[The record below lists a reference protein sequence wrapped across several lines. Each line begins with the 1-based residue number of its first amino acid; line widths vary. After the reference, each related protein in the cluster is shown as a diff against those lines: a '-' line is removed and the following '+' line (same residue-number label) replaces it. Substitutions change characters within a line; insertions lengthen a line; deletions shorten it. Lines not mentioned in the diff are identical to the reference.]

1 MSIIQIPLS
10 KLHLSPANVRKNDSQ
25 LFIDELAA
33 NIGENGLLQNLVVA
47 PMAKPKG
54 HYCVTAGGRRLRA
67 MNRLVELDQW
77 PKDASVDCRSLQGD
91 TAQQSEVS
99 FAENFLQLK
108 MTVTDEIRAFKHF
121 INEGSD
127 VDAIARRLGLTRRHI
142 EARLR
147 LADLA
152 EPIFAALDEG
162 TITLDIAK
170 AYASTASH
178 ERQLMVWEQMANHWQ
193 GNNADTIRRMIAH
206 ASLPSTSSIAR
217 YCGEDAYREA
227 GGRIESDLFQAET
240 GDKWLDSEIALRI
253 AGEKLQAFAVEVAT
267 ETGYGWVRPLVGTR
281 VDHAAVE
288 ALHPVHVEPAPL
300 SEDEQ
305 ARIASIA
312 DEMAEIEAKF
322 EEGLDDDGDAD
333 ALEDRYA
340 KLEAELAR
348 IQDKPGIVSD
358 DLKPSVG
365 CFVILDAEGMPVI
378 DATLYSETAPR
389 KQRSTAAMNG
399 STDGS
404 GAGDG
409 TGDGENV
416 EVAIKPLSQR
426 LIGELSVQRRDILA
440 ANLAVNPAVALDLL
454 IFAIADRTPTYGR
467 DERGTTIR
475 APEPSCY
482 LDAYPASPA
491 FEQLAEV
498 RDGLDSSWTEHET
511 TVARFSAFAGIDDDA
526 KAGWLAYVVAK
537 SLEPSIGGART
548 GPQGPSGN
556 DLHDHLAGLMQ
567 IDAAQHWRP
576 TAANYFDRVGKQQLL
591 RHITDIGGTTMAASY
606 MASKKGDLSQTCE
619 KLFAGETIVAPEVK
633 TAALAWVPDAIRFG
647 AATEAVSDDARD
659 AGDAVEPPVAEPVE
673 SAGEEQLDVED
684 LVEA

>member
-1 MSIIQIPLS
+1 MSIIQIPLA

-33 NIGENGLLQNLVVA
+33 NIAENGLLQNLVVA

-67 MNRLVELDQW
+67 MNRLVELGQW
-77 PKDASVDCRSLQGD
+77 AKDVNVECRSLQGD
-91 TAQQSEVS
+91 AAQQSEVS
-99 FAENFLQLK
+99 FAENFMQLK

-127 VDAIARRLGLTRRHI
+127 VDGIARRLGLTRRHI

-152 EPIFAALDEG
+152 EPIFAELDEG

-206 ASLPSTSSIAR
+206 ASLPSTSPIAR
-217 YCGEDAYREA
+217 YVGEEAYREA

-288 ALHPVHVEPAPL
+288 ALHPVQVEAAPL
-300 SEDEQ
+300 SEEEQ
-305 ARIASIA
+305 ARIATIA
-312 DEMAEIEAKF
+312 DEMAEIETKF
-322 EEGLDDDGDAD
+322 EAGLDDDGDAD
-333 ALEDRYA
+333 ALEDRFGA
-340 KLEAELAR
+340 LEAELVR
-348 IQDKPGIVSD
+348 IQDKPGVVSD
-358 DLKPSVG
+358 EIKPSVG

-389 KQRSTAAMNG
+389 KQRSTTATGGNANG
-399 STDGS
+399 SGDPDGM
-404 GAGDG
+404 GEDG
-409 TGDGENV
+409 

-467 DERGTTIR
+467 DERGTTVR

-491 FEQLAEV
+491 FEQLAEI
-498 RDGLDSSWTEHET
+498 RDGLDTSWTEPET
-511 TVARFSAFAGIDDDA
+511 TVARFEAFAGLDDDA

-537 SLEPSIGGART
+537 SLEPSIGDARL
-548 GPQGPSGN
+548 GHQGPSSN

-567 IDAAQHWRP
+567 IEAAQHWRP

-633 TAALAWVPDAIRFG
+633 AAALAWVPDAIRFRPAVEGITDETAESEG
-647 AATEAVSDDARD
+647 AAEPLVED
-659 AGDAVEPPVAEPVE
+659 AGGEP
-673 SAGEEQLDVED
+673 LDVED
-684 LVEA
+684 LVEG

>member
-1 MSIIQIPLS
+1 MSITQIPLA

-67 MNRLVELDQW
+67 MNRLVEIGQW
-77 PKDASVDCRSLQGD
+77 PKDVSVDCRSLQGD
-91 TAQQSEVS
+91 AAQQSEVS
-99 FAENFLQLK
+99 FAENFMQLK

-127 VDAIARRLGLTRRHI
+127 VDGIARRLGLTRRHI

-206 ASLPSTSSIAR
+206 ASLPSTSPIAR
-217 YCGEDAYREA
+217 YVGEEAYREA

-288 ALHPVHVEPAPL
+288 ALHPVQVEVARL

-305 ARIASIA
+305 ARIATIA

-322 EEGLDDDGDAD
+322 EAGLDDDGDAD
-333 ALEDRYA
+333 ALEDRFA
-340 KLEAELAR
+340 ALEAELVR

-365 CFVILDAEGMPVI
+365 CFVILDGEGKPVI

-389 KQRSTAAMNG
+389 KQRSTATTGGAGEGN
-399 STDGS
+399 

-409 TGDGENV
+409 TGDGEDGMG
-416 EVAIKPLSQR
+416 AIKPLSQR

-440 ANLAVNPAVALDLL
+440 SNLAVNPAVALDLL

-467 DERGTTIR
+467 DDRGTTIR

-491 FEQLAEV
+491 FEQLAEI
-498 RDGLDSSWTEHET
+498 RDGLDTSWTEPET
-511 TVARFSAFAGIDDDA
+511 TVARFEAFAGLDDDA
-526 KAGWLAYVVAK
+526 KAAWLAYVVAK
-537 SLEPSIGGART
+537 SLEPSIGGARI
-548 GPQGPSGN
+548 GHQGPSGN

-567 IDAAQHWRP
+567 IDVAQHWRP

-633 TAALAWVPDAIRFG
+633 AAALAWVPDAIRFG
-647 AATEAVSDDARD
+647 STVEGASDAD
-659 AGDAVEPPVAEPVE
+659 AGLADIAETPVE
-673 SAGEEQLDVED
+673 TEDEQQRNVED

>member
-1 MSIIQIPLS
+1 
-10 KLHLSPANVRKNDSQ
+10 
-25 LFIDELAA
+25 
-33 NIGENGLLQNLVVA
+33 
-47 PMAKPKG
+47 
-54 HYCVTAGGRRLRA
+54 
-67 MNRLVELDQW
+67 
-77 PKDASVDCRSLQGD
+77 
-91 TAQQSEVS
+91 
-99 FAENFLQLK
+99 
-108 MTVTDEIRAFKHF
+108 
-121 INEGSD
+121 
-127 VDAIARRLGLTRRHI
+127 
-142 EARLR
+142 
-147 LADLA
+147 
-152 EPIFAALDEG
+152 
-162 TITLDIAK
+162 
-170 AYASTASH
+170 
-178 ERQLMVWEQMANHWQ
+178 
-193 GNNADTIRRMIAH
+193 MIAH
-206 ASLPSTSSIAR
+206 ASLPSTSPIAR
-217 YCGEDAYREA
+217 YVVEEAYREA

-288 ALHPVHVEPAPL
+288 ALHPVQVEAAPL
-300 SEDEQ
+300 SEEEQ
-305 ARIASIA
+305 ARIATIA
-312 DEMAEIEAKF
+312 DEMAAIETKF
-322 EEGLDDDGDAD
+322 EAGLDDDGDAD
-333 ALEDRYA
+333 ALEDRFGA
-340 KLEAELAR
+340 LEAELVR
-348 IQDKPGIVSD
+348 IQDKPGVVSD
-358 DLKPSVG
+358 EIKPSVG

-389 KQRSTAAMNG
+389 KQRSTTATGGNA
-399 STDGS
+399 TGS
-404 GAGDG
+404 GDPDG
-409 TGDGENV
+409 MGEDG

-467 DERGTTIR
+467 DERGTTVR

-491 FEQLAEV
+491 FEQLAEI
-498 RDGLDSSWTEHET
+498 RDGLDTSWTEPET
-511 TVARFSAFAGIDDDA
+511 TVARFEAFAGLDDDA

-537 SLEPSIGGART
+537 SLEPSIGGARI
-548 GPQGPSGN
+548 GHQGPSSN

-567 IDAAQHWRP
+567 IEAAQHWRP

-633 TAALAWVPDAIRFG
+633 AAALAWVPDAIRFRPAAEGTADETAESEG
-647 AATEAVSDDARD
+647 AAEPL
-659 AGDAVEPPVAEPVE
+659 VED
-673 SAGEEQLDVED
+673 AGEEPLDVED

>member
-1 MSIIQIPLS
+1 MSIIQIPLA

-33 NIGENGLLQNLVVA
+33 NIAENGLLQNLVVA

-67 MNRLVELDQW
+67 MNRLVELGQRA
-77 PKDASVDCRSLQGD
+77 KDANVDCRSLQGD
-91 TAQQSEVS
+91 AAQQSEVS
-99 FAENFLQLK
+99 FAENFMQLK

-127 VDAIARRLGLTRRHI
+127 VVGIARRLGLTRRHI

-206 ASLPSTSSIAR
+206 ASLPSTSPIAR
-217 YCGEDAYREA
+217 YVGEEAYREA
-227 GGRIESDLFQAET
+227 GGRIESDLFQTET

-288 ALHPVHVEPAPL
+288 ALHPVQIEAAPL
-300 SEDEQ
+300 SEEEQ
-305 ARIASIA
+305 ARIATIA
-312 DEMAEIEAKF
+312 EEMAEIETKF
-322 EEGLDDDGDAD
+322 EAGLDDDIDAD
-333 ALEDRYA
+333 ALEDRFGA
-340 KLEAELAR
+340 LEAELVR
-348 IQDKPGIVSD
+348 IQDKPGVVSD
-358 DLKPSVG
+358 EIKPSVG
-365 CFVILDAEGMPVI
+365 CFVILDGEGMPVI

-389 KQRSTAAMNG
+389 KQRSTTATGGNANG
-399 STDGS
+399 SGDPDGM
-404 GAGDG
+404 
-409 TGDGENV
+409 GENG

-467 DERGTTIR
+467 DERGTTVR

-491 FEQLAEV
+491 FEQLAEI
-498 RDGLDSSWTEHET
+498 RDGLDTSWTEPET
-511 TVARFSAFAGIDDDA
+511 TVARFEAFAGLDDDA

-537 SLEPSIGGART
+537 SLEPSIGGARI
-548 GPQGPSGN
+548 GHQGPSSN

-567 IDAAQHWRP
+567 IEAAQHWRP

-633 TAALAWVPDAIRFG
+633 AAALAWVPDAIRFG
-647 AATEAVSDDARD
+647 STVEGVSEADAKS
-659 AGDAVEPPVAEPVE
+659 AEIAETPVE
-673 SAGEEQLDVED
+673 HAGEQKLDVED
-684 LVEA
+684 LVDA

>member
-1 MSIIQIPLS
+1 MSIIQIPLA

-33 NIGENGLLQNLVVA
+33 NIAENGLLQNLVVA

-67 MNRLVELDQW
+67 MNRLVELGQW
-77 PKDASVDCRSLQGD
+77 AKNVNVDCRSLQGD
-91 TAQQSEVS
+91 AAQQSEVS
-99 FAENFLQLK
+99 FAENFMQLK

-127 VDAIARRLGLTRRHI
+127 VDGIARRLGLTRRHI

-162 TITLDIAK
+162 SITLDIAK

-206 ASLPSTSSIAR
+206 ASLPSTSPIAR
-217 YCGEDAYREA
+217 YVGEEAYREA

-288 ALHPVHVEPAPL
+288 ALHPVQVEAAPL
-300 SEDEQ
+300 SEEEQ
-305 ARIASIA
+305 ARIATIA
-312 DEMAEIEAKF
+312 DEMAEIETKF
-322 EEGLDDDGDAD
+322 EAGLDDDGDAD
-333 ALEDRYA
+333 ALEDRFGA
-340 KLEAELAR
+340 LEAELVR
-348 IQDKPGIVSD
+348 IQDKPGVVSD
-358 DLKPSVG
+358 ELKPSVG

-389 KQRSTAAMNG
+389 KQRSTTATGGNANG
-399 STDGS
+399 SGDPDGM
-404 GAGDG
+404 GEDG
-409 TGDGENV
+409 

-467 DERGTTIR
+467 DERGTTVR

-491 FEQLAEV
+491 FEQLAEI
-498 RDGLDSSWTEHET
+498 RDGLDTSWTEPET
-511 TVARFSAFAGIDDDA
+511 TVARFEAFAGLDDDA

-537 SLEPSIGGART
+537 SLEPSIGGARL
-548 GPQGPSGN
+548 GHQGPSSN

-567 IDAAQHWRP
+567 IEAAQHWRP

-633 TAALAWVPDAIRFG
+633 AAALAWVPDAIRFRPAAEGIADETAESEG
-647 AATEAVSDDARD
+647 AAEPL
-659 AGDAVEPPVAEPVE
+659 VED
-673 SAGEEQLDVED
+673 AGEEPLDVED

>member
-1 MSIIQIPLS
+1 MSIIQIPLA

-33 NIGENGLLQNLVVA
+33 NIAENGLLQNLVVA

-67 MNRLVELDQW
+67 MYRLVELGQW
-77 PKDASVDCRSLQGD
+77 GKDVNVDCRSLQGD
-91 TAQQSEVS
+91 AAQQSEVS
-99 FAENFLQLK
+99 FAENFMQLK

-127 VDAIARRLGLTRRHI
+127 VDGIARRLGLTRRHI

-162 TITLDIAK
+162 SITLDIAK

-206 ASLPSTSSIAR
+206 ASLPSTSPIAR
-217 YCGEDAYREA
+217 YVGEEAYREA

-288 ALHPVHVEPAPL
+288 ALHPVQVEAAPL
-300 SEDEQ
+300 SEEEQ
-305 ARIASIA
+305 ARIATIA
-312 DEMAEIEAKF
+312 DEMAEIETKF
-322 EEGLDDDGDAD
+322 EAGLDDDGDAD
-333 ALEDRYA
+333 ALEDRFGA
-340 KLEAELAR
+340 LEAELVR
-348 IQDKPGIVSD
+348 IQDKPGVVSD
-358 DLKPSVG
+358 ELKPSVG

-389 KQRSTAAMNG
+389 KQRSTTATGGNANG
-399 STDGS
+399 SGDPDGM
-404 GAGDG
+404 GEDG
-409 TGDGENV
+409 

-467 DERGTTIR
+467 DERGTTVR

-491 FEQLAEV
+491 FEQRAES
-498 RDGLDSSWTEHET
+498 RDGLDTSWTEPET
-511 TVARFSAFAGIDDDA
+511 TVARFEAFAGLDDDA

-537 SLEPSIGGART
+537 SLEPSIGGARI
-548 GPQGPSGN
+548 GHQGPSSN

-567 IDAAQHWRP
+567 IEAAQHWRP

-633 TAALAWVPDAIRFG
+633 AAALAWVPDAIRFRP
-647 AATEAVSDDARD
+647 AAEGIADETAESE
-659 AGDAVEPPVAEPVE
+659 GGAEPLVE
-673 SAGEEQLDVED
+673 DAGEEPLDVED

>member
-1 MSIIQIPLS
+1 MSIIQIPLA

-33 NIGENGLLQNLVVA
+33 NIAENGLLQNLVVA

-67 MNRLVELDQW
+67 MNRLVELGQW
-77 PKDASVDCRSLQGD
+77 AKDVNVDCRSLQGD
-91 TAQQSEVS
+91 AAQQSEVS
-99 FAENFLQLK
+99 FAENFMQLK
-108 MTVTDEIRAFKHF
+108 MTVTDEIRAYKHF

-127 VDAIARRLGLTRRHI
+127 VDGIARRLGLTRRHI

-162 TITLDIAK
+162 SITLDIAK

-206 ASLPSTSSIAR
+206 ASLPSTSPIAR
-217 YCGEDAYREA
+217 YVGEEAYREA

-288 ALHPVHVEPAPL
+288 ALHPVQVEAAPL
-300 SEDEQ
+300 SEEEQ
-305 ARIASIA
+305 ARIATIA
-312 DEMAEIEAKF
+312 DEMAEIETKF
-322 EEGLDDDGDAD
+322 EAGLDDDGDAD
-333 ALEDRYA
+333 ALEDRFGA
-340 KLEAELAR
+340 LEAELVR
-348 IQDKPGIVSD
+348 IQDKPGVVSD
-358 DLKPSVG
+358 ELKPSVG

-389 KQRSTAAMNG
+389 KQRSTTATGGNANG
-399 STDGS
+399 SGDPDGM
-404 GAGDG
+404 GEDG
-409 TGDGENV
+409 

-467 DERGTTIR
+467 DERGTTVR

-491 FEQLAEV
+491 FEQLAEI
-498 RDGLDSSWTEHET
+498 RDGLDTSWTEPET
-511 TVARFSAFAGIDDDA
+511 TVARFEAFAGLDDDA

-537 SLEPSIGGART
+537 SLEPSIGDARI
-548 GPQGPSGN
+548 GHQGPSSN

-567 IDAAQHWRP
+567 IEAAQHWRP

-633 TAALAWVPDAIRFG
+633 AAALAWVPDAIRFRP
-647 AATEAVSDDARD
+647 AAEGIADETAESE
-659 AGDAVEPPVAEPVE
+659 GTAEPLVE
-673 SAGEEQLDVED
+673 DAGEEPLDVED

>member
-1 MSIIQIPLS
+1 MSIIQIPLA

-67 MNRLVELDQW
+67 MNRLVELGQW
-77 PKDASVDCRSLQGD
+77 AKDTNVDCRSLQGD
-91 TAQQSEVS
+91 AAQQSEVS
-99 FAENFLQLK
+99 FAENFMQLK

-127 VDAIARRLGLTRRHI
+127 VDGIARRLGLTRRHI

-206 ASLPSTSSIAR
+206 ASLPSTSPIAR
-217 YCGEDAYREA
+217 YVGEEAYREA
-227 GGRIESDLFQAET
+227 GGRIESDLFQAQT

-288 ALHPVHVEPAPL
+288 ALHPVQVEAAPL
-300 SEDEQ
+300 SEEEQ
-305 ARIASIA
+305 ARIATIA
-312 DEMAEIEAKF
+312 DEMAEIETKF
-322 EEGLDDDGDAD
+322 EAGLDDDGDAD
-333 ALEDRYA
+333 ALEDRFGA
-340 KLEAELAR
+340 LEAELVR
-348 IQDKPGIVSD
+348 IQDKPGVVSD
-358 DLKPSVG
+358 EIKPSVG

-389 KQRSTAAMNG
+389 KQRSTTATGGNANG
-399 STDGS
+399 SGDPDGM
-404 GAGDG
+404 GEDG
-409 TGDGENV
+409 

-467 DERGTTIR
+467 DERGTTVR

-491 FEQLAEV
+491 FEQLAEI
-498 RDGLDSSWTEHET
+498 RDGLDTSWTEPET
-511 TVARFSAFAGIDDDA
+511 TVARFDAFAGLDDDA

-537 SLEPSIGGART
+537 SLEPSIGDARI
-548 GPQGPSGN
+548 GHQGPSSN

-567 IDAAQHWRP
+567 IEAAQHWRP

-633 TAALAWVPDAIRFG
+633 AAALAWVPDAIRFRP
-647 AATEAVSDDARD
+647 AAEGIADETAESE
-659 AGDAVEPPVAEPVE
+659 GGAEPLVE
-673 SAGEEQLDVED
+673 DAGEEPLDVED

>member
-1 MSIIQIPLS
+1 MSIIQIPLA

-33 NIGENGLLQNLVVA
+33 NIAENGLLQNLVVA
-47 PMAKPKG
+47 PLAKPKG

-67 MNRLVELDQW
+67 MNRLVELGQW
-77 PKDASVDCRSLQGD
+77 AKDVNVDCRSLQGD
-91 TAQQSEVS
+91 AAQQSEVS
-99 FAENFLQLK
+99 FAENFMQLK

-127 VDAIARRLGLTRRHI
+127 VDGIARRLGLTRRHI

-162 TITLDIAK
+162 SITLDIAK

-206 ASLPSTSSIAR
+206 ASLPSTSPIAR
-217 YCGEDAYREA
+217 YVGEEAYREA

-281 VDHAAVE
+281 VDHVAVE
-288 ALHPVHVEPAPL
+288 ALHPVQVEAAPL
-300 SEDEQ
+300 SEEEQ
-305 ARIASIA
+305 ARIATIA
-312 DEMAEIEAKF
+312 DEMAEIETKF
-322 EEGLDDDGDAD
+322 EAGLDDDGDAD
-333 ALEDRYA
+333 ALEDRFGA
-340 KLEAELAR
+340 LEAELVR
-348 IQDKPGIVSD
+348 IQDKPGVVSD
-358 DLKPSVG
+358 EIKPSVG

-389 KQRSTAAMNG
+389 KQRSTTATGGNANG
-399 STDGS
+399 SGDPDGM
-404 GAGDG
+404 GEDG
-409 TGDGENV
+409 

-467 DERGTTIR
+467 DERGTTVR

-491 FEQLAEV
+491 FEQLAEI
-498 RDGLDSSWTEHET
+498 RDGLDTSWTEPET
-511 TVARFSAFAGIDDDA
+511 TVARFEAFAGLDDDA

-537 SLEPSIGGART
+537 SLEPSIGGARL
-548 GPQGPSGN
+548 GHQGPSSN

-567 IDAAQHWRP
+567 IEAAQHWRP

-633 TAALAWVPDAIRFG
+633 AAALAWVPDAIRFRPAAEGIADETAESEG
-647 AATEAVSDDARD
+647 AAEPL
-659 AGDAVEPPVAEPVE
+659 VED
-673 SAGEEQLDVED
+673 AGEEPLDVED
-684 LVEA
+684 LIEA

>member
-1 MSIIQIPLS
+1 MSIIQIPLA

-33 NIGENGLLQNLVVA
+33 NIAENGLLQNLVVA

-67 MNRLVELDQW
+67 MNRLVELGQW
-77 PKDASVDCRSLQGD
+77 AKNVNVDCRSLQGD
-91 TAQQSEVS
+91 AAQQSEVS
-99 FAENFLQLK
+99 FAENFMQLK

-127 VDAIARRLGLTRRHI
+127 VDGIARRLGLTRRHI

-206 ASLPSTSSIAR
+206 ASLPSTSPIAR
-217 YCGEDAYREA
+217 YVGEEAYREA
-227 GGRIESDLFQAET
+227 GGHIESDLFQAET

-288 ALHPVHVEPAPL
+288 ALHPAQVEAAPL
-300 SEDEQ
+300 SEEEQ
-305 ARIASIA
+305 ARIATIA
-312 DEMAEIEAKF
+312 DEMAEIETKF
-322 EEGLDDDGDAD
+322 EAGLDDDGDAD
-333 ALEDRYA
+333 ALEDRFGA
-340 KLEAELAR
+340 LEAELVR
-348 IQDKPGIVSD
+348 IQDKPGVVSD
-358 DLKPSVG
+358 ELKPSVG

-389 KQRSTAAMNG
+389 KQRSTTATGGNANG
-399 STDGS
+399 SGDPDAMGEDG
-404 GAGDG
+404 
-409 TGDGENV
+409 

-467 DERGTTIR
+467 DERGTTVR

-491 FEQLAEV
+491 FEQLAEI
-498 RDGLDSSWTEHET
+498 RDGLDTSWTEPET
-511 TVARFSAFAGIDDDA
+511 TVARFEAFAGLDDDA

-537 SLEPSIGGART
+537 SLEPSIGGARI
-548 GPQGPSGN
+548 GHQGPSSN

-567 IDAAQHWRP
+567 IEAAQHWRP

-633 TAALAWVPDAIRFG
+633 AAALAWVPDAIRFRPAAEGIADETAESEG
-647 AATEAVSDDARD
+647 AAEPL
-659 AGDAVEPPVAEPVE
+659 VED
-673 SAGEEQLDVED
+673 AGEEPLDVED

>member
-206 ASLPSTSSIAR
+206 ASLPSTSPIAR
-217 YCGEDAYREA
+217 YVGETAYREA

-267 ETGYGWVRPLVGTR
+267 KTGYGWVRPLVGTR

>member
-1 MSIIQIPLS
+1 MSIIQIPLA

-33 NIGENGLLQNLVVA
+33 NIAENGLLQNLVVA

-67 MNRLVELDQW
+67 MNRLVELGQW
-77 PKDASVDCRSLQGD
+77 AKDVNVECRSLQGD
-91 TAQQSEVS
+91 AAQQSEVS
-99 FAENFLQLK
+99 FAENFMQLK

-127 VDAIARRLGLTRRHI
+127 VDGIARRLGLTRRHI

-152 EPIFAALDEG
+152 EPIFAELDEG

-206 ASLPSTSSIAR
+206 ASLPSTSPIAR
-217 YCGEDAYREA
+217 YVGEEAYREA

-281 VDHAAVE
+281 VDHVAVE
-288 ALHPVHVEPAPL
+288 ALHPVQVEAAPL
-300 SEDEQ
+300 SEEEQ
-305 ARIASIA
+305 ARIATIA
-312 DEMAEIEAKF
+312 DEMAEIETKF
-322 EEGLDDDGDAD
+322 EAGLDDDGDAD
-333 ALEDRYA
+333 ALEDRFGA
-340 KLEAELAR
+340 LEAELVR
-348 IQDKPGIVSD
+348 IQDKPGVVSD
-358 DLKPSVG
+358 EIKPSVG

-389 KQRSTAAMNG
+389 KQRSTTATGGNANG
-399 STDGS
+399 SGDPDGM
-404 GAGDG
+404 GEDG
-409 TGDGENV
+409 

-467 DERGTTIR
+467 DERGTTVR

-491 FEQLAEV
+491 FEQLAEI
-498 RDGLDSSWTEHET
+498 RDGLDTSWTEPET
-511 TVARFSAFAGIDDDA
+511 TVARFEAFAGLDDDA

-537 SLEPSIGGART
+537 SLEPSIGDARL
-548 GPQGPSGN
+548 GHQGPSSN

-567 IDAAQHWRP
+567 IEAAQHWRP

-633 TAALAWVPDAIRFG
+633 AAALAWVPDAIRFRPAVEGITDETAESEG
-647 AATEAVSDDARD
+647 AAEPLVED
-659 AGDAVEPPVAEPVE
+659 AGGEP
-673 SAGEEQLDVED
+673 LDVED
-684 LVEA
+684 LVEG

>member
-1 MSIIQIPLS
+1 MSIIQIPLA

-33 NIGENGLLQNLVVA
+33 NIAENGLLQNLVVA
-47 PMAKPKG
+47 PLAKPKG

-67 MNRLVELDQW
+67 MNRLVELGQW
-77 PKDASVDCRSLQGD
+77 AKDVNVDCRSLQGD
-91 TAQQSEVS
+91 AAQQSEVS
-99 FAENFLQLK
+99 FAENFMQLK

-127 VDAIARRLGLTRRHI
+127 VDGIARRLGLTRRHI

-162 TITLDIAK
+162 SITLDIAK

-206 ASLPSTSSIAR
+206 ASLPSTSPIAR
-217 YCGEDAYREA
+217 YVGEEAYREA

-281 VDHAAVE
+281 VDHVAVE
-288 ALHPVHVEPAPL
+288 ALHPVQVEAAPL
-300 SEDEQ
+300 SEEEQ
-305 ARIASIA
+305 ARIATIA
-312 DEMAEIEAKF
+312 DEMAEIETKF
-322 EEGLDDDGDAD
+322 EAGLDDDGDAD
-333 ALEDRYA
+333 ALEDRFGA
-340 KLEAELAR
+340 LEAELVR
-348 IQDKPGIVSD
+348 IQDKPGVVSD
-358 DLKPSVG
+358 EIKPSVG

-389 KQRSTAAMNG
+389 KQRSTTATGGNANG
-399 STDGS
+399 SGDPDGM
-404 GAGDG
+404 GEDG
-409 TGDGENV
+409 

-467 DERGTTIR
+467 DERGTTVR

-491 FEQLAEV
+491 FEQLAEI
-498 RDGLDSSWTEHET
+498 RDGLDTSWTEPET
-511 TVARFSAFAGIDDDA
+511 TVARFEAFAGLDDDA

-537 SLEPSIGGART
+537 SLEPSIGGARL
-548 GPQGPSGN
+548 GHQGPSSN

-567 IDAAQHWRP
+567 IEAAQHWRP

-633 TAALAWVPDAIRFG
+633 AAALAWVPDAIRFRPAVEGITDETAESEG
-647 AATEAVSDDARD
+647 AAEPLVED
-659 AGDAVEPPVAEPVE
+659 AGGEP
-673 SAGEEQLDVED
+673 LDVED
-684 LVEA
+684 LVEG

>member
-1 MSIIQIPLS
+1 MSIIQIPLA

-33 NIGENGLLQNLVVA
+33 NIAENGLLQNLVVA

-67 MNRLVELDQW
+67 MNRLVELGQW
-77 PKDASVDCRSLQGD
+77 AKNVNVDCRSLQGD
-91 TAQQSEVS
+91 AAQQSEVS
-99 FAENFLQLK
+99 FAENFMQLK
-108 MTVTDEIRAFKHF
+108 MTVTDEIRAYKHF

-127 VDAIARRLGLTRRHI
+127 VDGIARRLGLTRRHI

-206 ASLPSTSSIAR
+206 ASLPSTSPIAR
-217 YCGEDAYREA
+217 YVGEEAYREA

-288 ALHPVHVEPAPL
+288 ALHPVQVEAAPL
-300 SEDEQ
+300 SEEEQ
-305 ARIASIA
+305 ARIATIA
-312 DEMAEIEAKF
+312 DEMAEIETKF
-322 EEGLDDDGDAD
+322 EAGLDDDGDAD
-333 ALEDRYA
+333 ALEDRFGA
-340 KLEAELAR
+340 LEAELVR
-348 IQDKPGIVSD
+348 IQDKPGVVSD
-358 DLKPSVG
+358 ELKPSVG

-389 KQRSTAAMNG
+389 KQRSTTATGGNANG
-399 STDGS
+399 SGDPDGM
-404 GAGDG
+404 GEDG
-409 TGDGENV
+409 

-467 DERGTTIR
+467 DERGTTVR

-491 FEQLAEV
+491 FEQLAEI
-498 RDGLDSSWTEHET
+498 RDGLDTSWTEPET
-511 TVARFSAFAGIDDDA
+511 TVARFEAFAGLDDDA

-537 SLEPSIGGART
+537 SLEPSIGDARI
-548 GPQGPSGN
+548 GHQGPSSN

-567 IDAAQHWRP
+567 IEAAQHWRP

-633 TAALAWVPDAIRFG
+633 AAALAWVPDAIRFRP
-647 AATEAVSDDARD
+647 AAEGIADETAESE
-659 AGDAVEPPVAEPVE
+659 GGAEPLVE
-673 SAGEEQLDVED
+673 DAGEEPLDVED

>member
-1 MSIIQIPLS
+1 
-10 KLHLSPANVRKNDSQ
+10 
-25 LFIDELAA
+25 
-33 NIGENGLLQNLVVA
+33 
-47 PMAKPKG
+47 
-54 HYCVTAGGRRLRA
+54 
-67 MNRLVELDQW
+67 
-77 PKDASVDCRSLQGD
+77 
-91 TAQQSEVS
+91 
-99 FAENFLQLK
+99 
-108 MTVTDEIRAFKHF
+108 
-121 INEGSD
+121 
-127 VDAIARRLGLTRRHI
+127 
-142 EARLR
+142 
-147 LADLA
+147 
-152 EPIFAALDEG
+152 
-162 TITLDIAK
+162 
-170 AYASTASH
+170 
-178 ERQLMVWEQMANHWQ
+178 MANHWQ

-206 ASLPSTSSIAR
+206 ASLPSTSPIAR
-217 YCGEDAYREA
+217 YVGEEAYREA

-288 ALHPVHVEPAPL
+288 ALHPVQVEAAPL
-300 SEDEQ
+300 SEEEQ
-305 ARIASIA
+305 ARIATIA
-312 DEMAEIEAKF
+312 DEMAEIETKF
-322 EEGLDDDGDAD
+322 EAGLDDDGDAD
-333 ALEDRYA
+333 ALEDRFGA
-340 KLEAELAR
+340 LEAELVR
-348 IQDKPGIVSD
+348 IQDKPGVVSD
-358 DLKPSVG
+358 EIKPSVG

-389 KQRSTAAMNG
+389 KQRSTTATGGNANG
-399 STDGS
+399 SGDPDGM
-404 GAGDG
+404 GEDG
-409 TGDGENV
+409 

-467 DERGTTIR
+467 DERGTTVR

-491 FEQLAEV
+491 FEQLAEI
-498 RDGLDSSWTEHET
+498 RDGLDTSWTEPET
-511 TVARFSAFAGIDDDA
+511 TVARFEAFAGLDDDA

-537 SLEPSIGGART
+537 SLEPSIGGARL
-548 GPQGPSGN
+548 GHQGPSSN

-567 IDAAQHWRP
+567 IEAAQHWRP

-633 TAALAWVPDAIRFG
+633 AAALAWVPDAIRFRPAAEGIADETAESEG
-647 AATEAVSDDARD
+647 AAEPL
-659 AGDAVEPPVAEPVE
+659 VED
-673 SAGEEQLDVED
+673 AGEEPLDVED

>member
-1 MSIIQIPLS
+1 MSITQIPLA

-67 MNRLVELDQW
+67 MNRLVEIGQW
-77 PKDASVDCRSLQGD
+77 PKDVSVDCRSLQGD
-91 TAQQSEVS
+91 AAQQSEVS
-99 FAENFLQLK
+99 FAENFMQLK

-127 VDAIARRLGLTRRHI
+127 VDGIARRLGLTRRHI

-178 ERQLMVWEQMANHWQ
+178 ERQLMVWEQMANHWH

-206 ASLPSTSSIAR
+206 ASLPSTSPIAR
-217 YCGEDAYREA
+217 YVGEDAYREA
-227 GGRIESDLFQAET
+227 GGRIESDLFQSET

-253 AGEKLQAFAVEVAT
+253 AGEKLQVFAVEVAT

-288 ALHPVHVEPAPL
+288 ALHPVQVEATPL

-305 ARIASIA
+305 ARIATIA

-322 EEGLDDDGDAD
+322 EAGLDDDGDAD
-333 ALEDRYA
+333 ALEDRFSA
-340 KLEAELAR
+340 LEAELVR

-365 CFVILDAEGMPVI
+365 CFVILDGEGKPVI

-389 KQRSTAAMNG
+389 KQRSTATTGGAGEGN
-399 STDGS
+399 

-409 TGDGENV
+409 TGDGEDGMG
-416 EVAIKPLSQR
+416 AIKPLSQR

-440 ANLAVNPAVALDLL
+440 SNLAVNPAVALDLL

-467 DERGTTIR
+467 DDRGTTIR
-475 APEPSCY
+475 ALEPSCY
-482 LDAYPASPA
+482 LDTYPASPA
-491 FEQLAEV
+491 FEQLAEI
-498 RDGLDSSWTEHET
+498 RDGLDTSWTEPET
-511 TVARFSAFAGIDDDA
+511 TVARFEAFAGLDDDA

-537 SLEPSIGGART
+537 SLEPSIGGARI
-548 GPQGPSGN
+548 GHQGPSGN

-619 KLFAGETIVAPEVK
+619 KLFAGETIVAREVK
-633 TAALAWVPDAIRFG
+633 AAALAWVPDAIRFG
-647 AATEAVSDDARD
+647 PNVDGVIDAD
-659 AGDAVEPPVAEPVE
+659 AEPADIAETPVE
-673 SAGEEQLDVED
+673 TEDEQQRDVED

>member
-1 MSIIQIPLS
+1 MSIIQIPLA

-33 NIGENGLLQNLVVA
+33 NIAENGLLQNLVVA

-67 MNRLVELDQW
+67 MNRLIELGQW
-77 PKDASVDCRSLQGD
+77 AKDVNVDCRSLQGD
-91 TAQQSEVS
+91 AAQQSEVS
-99 FAENFLQLK
+99 FAENFMQLK

-127 VDAIARRLGLTRRHI
+127 VVGIARRLGLTRRHI

-206 ASLPSTSSIAR
+206 ASLPSTSPIAR
-217 YCGEDAYREA
+217 YVGEEAYREA
-227 GGRIESDLFQAET
+227 GGRIESDLFQTET

-288 ALHPVHVEPAPL
+288 ALHPVQVEVAPL
-300 SEDEQ
+300 SEEEQ
-305 ARIASIA
+305 ARIATIA
-312 DEMAEIEAKF
+312 EEMAEIETKF
-322 EEGLDDDGDAD
+322 EAGLDDDIDAD
-333 ALEDRYA
+333 ALEDRFGA
-340 KLEAELAR
+340 LEAELVR
-348 IQDKPGIVSD
+348 IQDKPGVVSD
-358 DLKPSVG
+358 EIKPSVG

-389 KQRSTAAMNG
+389 KQRSTTAAGGNANG
-399 STDGS
+399 SGDPDGM
-404 GAGDG
+404 GEDG
-409 TGDGENV
+409 

-440 ANLAVNPAVALDLL
+440 ANIAVNPAVALDLL

-467 DERGTTIR
+467 DERGTTVR

-491 FEQLAEV
+491 FEQLAEI
-498 RDGLDSSWTEHET
+498 RDGLDTSWTEPET
-511 TVARFSAFAGIDDDA
+511 TVARFEAFAGLDDDA

-537 SLEPSIGGART
+537 SLEPSIGGARI
-548 GPQGPSGN
+548 GHQGPSSN

-567 IDAAQHWRP
+567 IEAAQHWRP

-633 TAALAWVPDAIRFG
+633 AAALAWVPDAIRFG
-647 AATEAVSDDARD
+647 AVASGTTDEAGGPEDA
-659 AGDAVEPPVAEPVE
+659 AEPPVEDV
-673 SAGEEQLDVED
+673 GEEQREVED
-684 LVEA
+684 LVDA

>member
-1 MSIIQIPLS
+1 MSIIQIPLA

-33 NIGENGLLQNLVVA
+33 NIAENGLLQNLVVA

-67 MNRLVELDQW
+67 MNRLVELGQW
-77 PKDASVDCRSLQGD
+77 AKDVNVDCRSLQGD
-91 TAQQSEVS
+91 AAQQSEVS
-99 FAENFLQLK
+99 FAENFMQLK

-127 VDAIARRLGLTRRHI
+127 VDGIARRLGLTRRHI

-206 ASLPSTSSIAR
+206 ASLPSTSPIAR
-217 YCGEDAYREA
+217 YVGEEAYREA

-288 ALHPVHVEPAPL
+288 ALHPVQVEAAPL
-300 SEDEQ
+300 SEEEQ
-305 ARIASIA
+305 ARIATIA
-312 DEMAEIEAKF
+312 DEMAEIETKF
-322 EEGLDDDGDAD
+322 EAGLDDDGDAD
-333 ALEDRYA
+333 ALEDRFGA
-340 KLEAELAR
+340 LEAELVR
-348 IQDKPGIVSD
+348 IQDKPGVVSAE
-358 DLKPSVG
+358 LKPSVG

-378 DATLYSETAPR
+378 DATLYSESAPR
-389 KQRSTAAMNG
+389 KQRNTTATGGNANG
-399 STDGS
+399 SGDPDGM
-404 GAGDG
+404 GEDG
-409 TGDGENV
+409 

-467 DERGTTIR
+467 DERGTTVR

-491 FEQLAEV
+491 FEQLAEI
-498 RDGLDSSWTEHET
+498 RDGLDTSWTEPET
-511 TVARFSAFAGIDDDA
+511 TVARFEAFAGLDDDA

-537 SLEPSIGGART
+537 SLEPSIGDARI
-548 GPQGPSGN
+548 GQQGPSSN

-567 IDAAQHWRP
+567 IEAAQHWRP

-606 MASKKGDLSQTCE
+606 MASKKGDLSLTCE

-633 TAALAWVPDAIRFG
+633 AAALAWVPDAIRFRPAAERIADETAESEG
-647 AATEAVSDDARD
+647 AAEPL
-659 AGDAVEPPVAEPVE
+659 VED
-673 SAGEEQLDVED
+673 AGEEPLDVED

>member
-1 MSIIQIPLS
+1 MSIIQIPLA

-33 NIGENGLLQNLVVA
+33 NIAENGLLQNLVVA
-47 PMAKPKG
+47 PMAKSKG

-67 MNRLVELDQW
+67 MNRLVELGQW
-77 PKDASVDCRSLQGD
+77 AKDINVDCRSLQGD
-91 TAQQSEVS
+91 AAQQSEVS
-99 FAENFLQLK
+99 FAENFMQLK

-127 VDAIARRLGLTRRHI
+127 VDGIARRLGLTRRHI

-170 AYASTASH
+170 AYASTAGH

-206 ASLPSTSSIAR
+206 ASLPSTSPIAR
-217 YCGEDAYREA
+217 YVGEEAYREA

-288 ALHPVHVEPAPL
+288 ALHPVQVEAAPL
-300 SEDEQ
+300 SEEEQ
-305 ARIASIA
+305 ARIATIA
-312 DEMAEIEAKF
+312 DEMAAIETKF
-322 EEGLDDDGDAD
+322 EAGLDDDGDAD
-333 ALEDRYA
+333 ALEDRFGA
-340 KLEAELAR
+340 LEAELVR
-348 IQDKPGIVSD
+348 IQDKPGVVSD
-358 DLKPSVG
+358 EIKPSVG

-389 KQRSTAAMNG
+389 KQRSTTATGGNA
-399 STDGS
+399 TDS
-404 GAGDG
+404 GDPDG
-409 TGDGENV
+409 MGEDG

-467 DERGTTIR
+467 DERGTTVR

-482 LDAYPASPA
+482 LDAYPASAA
-491 FEQLAEV
+491 FEQLAEI
-498 RDGLDSSWTEHET
+498 RDGLNTSWTEPET
-511 TVARFSAFAGIDDDA
+511 TVARFEAFAGLDDDA

-537 SLEPSIGGART
+537 SLEPSIGGARI
-548 GPQGPSGN
+548 GHQGPSSN

-567 IDAAQHWRP
+567 IEAAQHWRP

-633 TAALAWVPDAIRFG
+633 AAALAWVPDAIRFRPAAEGPADETAESEG
-647 AATEAVSDDARD
+647 AAEPL
-659 AGDAVEPPVAEPVE
+659 VED
-673 SAGEEQLDVED
+673 AGEEPLDVED

>member
-1 MSIIQIPLS
+1 MSIIQIPLA

-33 NIGENGLLQNLVVA
+33 NIAENGLLQNLVVA

-67 MNRLVELDQW
+67 MNRLVELGQW
-77 PKDASVDCRSLQGD
+77 AKNVNVDCRSLQGD
-91 TAQQSEVS
+91 AAQQSEVS
-99 FAENFLQLK
+99 FAENFMQLK
-108 MTVTDEIRAFKHF
+108 MTVTDEIRAYKHF

-127 VDAIARRLGLTRRHI
+127 VDGIARRLGLTRRHI

-206 ASLPSTSSIAR
+206 ASLPSTSPIAR
-217 YCGEDAYREA
+217 YVGEEAYREA

-288 ALHPVHVEPAPL
+288 ALHPVQVEAAPL
-300 SEDEQ
+300 SEEEQ
-305 ARIASIA
+305 ARIATIA
-312 DEMAEIEAKF
+312 DEMAEIETKF
-322 EEGLDDDGDAD
+322 EAGLDDDGDAD
-333 ALEDRYA
+333 ALEDRFGA
-340 KLEAELAR
+340 LEAELVR
-348 IQDKPGIVSD
+348 IQDKPGVVSD
-358 DLKPSVG
+358 ELKPSVG

-389 KQRSTAAMNG
+389 KQRSTTATGGNANG
-399 STDGS
+399 SGDPDGM
-404 GAGDG
+404 GEDG
-409 TGDGENV
+409 

-467 DERGTTIR
+467 DERGTTVR

-491 FEQLAEV
+491 FEQLAEI
-498 RDGLDSSWTEHET
+498 RDGLDTSWTEPET
-511 TVARFSAFAGIDDDA
+511 TVARFEAFAGLDDDA

-537 SLEPSIGGART
+537 SLEPSIGDARI
-548 GPQGPSGN
+548 GHQGPSSN

-567 IDAAQHWRP
+567 IEAAQHWRP

-633 TAALAWVPDAIRFG
+633 AAALAWVPDAIRFRP
-647 AATEAVSDDARD
+647 AAEGIADETAESE
-659 AGDAVEPPVAEPVE
+659 GTAEPLVE
-673 SAGEEQLDVED
+673 DAGEEPLDVED

>member
-1 MSIIQIPLS
+1 MSIIQIPLA

-33 NIGENGLLQNLVVA
+33 NIAENGLLQNLVVA

-67 MNRLVELDQW
+67 MNRLVELGQW
-77 PKDASVDCRSLQGD
+77 AKDVNVECRSLQGD
-91 TAQQSEVS
+91 AAQQSEVS
-99 FAENFLQLK
+99 FAENFMQLK

-127 VDAIARRLGLTRRHI
+127 VDGIARRLGLTRRHI

-152 EPIFAALDEG
+152 EPIFAELDEG

-206 ASLPSTSSIAR
+206 ASLPSTSPIAR
-217 YCGEDAYREA
+217 YVGEEAYREA

-288 ALHPVHVEPAPL
+288 ALHPVQVEAAPL
-300 SEDEQ
+300 SEEEQ
-305 ARIASIA
+305 ARIATIA
-312 DEMAEIEAKF
+312 DEMAEIETKF
-322 EEGLDDDGDAD
+322 EAGLDDDIDAD
-333 ALEDRYA
+333 ALEDRFGA
-340 KLEAELAR
+340 LEAELVR
-348 IQDKPGIVSD
+348 IQDKPGVVSD
-358 DLKPSVG
+358 EIKPSVG

-389 KQRSTAAMNG
+389 KQRSTTATGGNANG
-399 STDGS
+399 SGDPDGM
-404 GAGDG
+404 GEDG
-409 TGDGENV
+409 

-467 DERGTTIR
+467 DERGTTVR

-491 FEQLAEV
+491 FEQLAEI
-498 RDGLDSSWTEHET
+498 RDGLDTSWTEPET
-511 TVARFSAFAGIDDDA
+511 TVARFEAFAGLDDDA

-537 SLEPSIGGART
+537 SLEPSIGDARL
-548 GPQGPSGN
+548 GHQGPSSN

-567 IDAAQHWRP
+567 IEAAQHWRP

-633 TAALAWVPDAIRFG
+633 AAALAWVPDAIRFRPAVEGITDETAESEG
-647 AATEAVSDDARD
+647 AAEPLVED
-659 AGDAVEPPVAEPVE
+659 AGGEP
-673 SAGEEQLDVED
+673 LDVED
-684 LVEA
+684 LVEG